1 MRSTRYE
8 SSSSSG
14 RRGRYDGL
22 QCSTVCSHRRCSLL
36 HYAVQLLRRGE
47 ANVKLISSVGNDGT
61 LSSQERTTRLNVM
74 RNLATDL
81 QQASRQFRDCQT
93 VYFRSMAAQE
103 QVGKQ
108 FALSDEA
115 DANNGRSVSLA
126 DAMDRGFTPHE
137 IQELQLMER
146 QANDREKEILR
157 IAKSVNDLAVLFKVR
172 RETDTEPASSNH
184 AGPAPSASAETLI
197 FLSLCVCFRC
207 AAHRS

>member
-1 MRSTRYE
+1 
-8 SSSSSG
+8 
-14 RRGRYDGL
+14 
-22 QCSTVCSHRRCSLL
+22 
-36 HYAVQLLRRGE
+36 
-47 ANVKLISSVGNDGT
+47 
-61 LSSQERTTRLNVM
+61 M

-115 DANNGRSVSLA
+115 GDATSGRSVSLA

-172 RETDTEPASSNH
+172 
-184 AGPAPSASAETLI
+184 
-197 FLSLCVCFRC
+197 FR
-207 AAHRS
+207 A